1 MGDLEPDRRLPLR
14 FDPARLKAD
23 LALIHAD
30 EWVPHYNERDYGG
43 EWRGAALRSLSGS
56 SDQLAAHDAD
66 PAAFA
71 NTALHRRCTYF
82 RDVLSEFRCPLKSV
96 RLLSLAPNSFVR
108 EHSDP
113 GFGTDGD
120 EVRIHV
126 PIRTSADVEFYLD
139 GERLHLEEGCC
150 YYIDVSRPHRVTN
163 RGDTDRIHLVVD
175 AEMNDWLRTLL
186 RHGAAID
193 RLPSSPTRYEE
204 FCSLIVNDVEL
215 SRELAAISDWD
226 GLIDDVVRRGR
237 RHGFV
242 FDAGDVRPRKERVLA
257 HQRPAS
263 DWLPA
268 AVHGR
273 DAKPT
278 VEWAYFGSRRL
289 TEPFFEDSL
298 RAVRRNP
305 FARLFQHE
313 TRLPSSDSGPPPAG
327 FIFHTSRCGSTL
339 IAQMLAALP
348 RALVIS
354 EAAPIDD
361 VIQAGRKIPGLS
373 PAEHAGWLRAIV
385 TALGQRRD
393 GEDLYVVKLD
403 AWHVHNLPLVR
414 AAFPET
420 PWIFLYRDPV
430 DVLISQLHRPGRLCL
445 PGAMDPAALGL
456 QFDDVTRLPRGE
468 WCARVLQRICQ
479 AALTHQHD
487 PKGLLL
493 NYRRL
498 PDAVWGALAAHFSI
512 AFAPDDI
519 VRMRDAARFDAK
531 SPSYLFHAHAEPRD
545 ELPAAV
551 RTLAARRLAPLY
563 AELERQAH
571 QAVETA

>member
-1 MGDLEPDRRLPLR
+1 MSCPTREPRPALESSARFATGQVREPAGSMSDVPSQLRLPLR

-23 LALIHAD
+23 LALIRPD
-30 EWVPHYNERDYGG
+30 EWMPHYNERDYGG
-43 EWRGAALRSLSGS
+43 EWRGVALRSLSGS

-71 NTALHRRCTYF
+71 NTALHRRCTYL

-204 FCSLIVNDVEL
+204 FSSLVVNDAEL

-226 GLIDDVVRRGR
+226 GLIEDVVRRGR

-242 FDAGDVRPRKERVLA
+242 FDAADVRPRKERVLA
-257 HQRPAS
+257 HQRPAA

-268 AVHGR
+268 AVHAR
-273 DAKPT
+273 DARPT

-298 RAVRRNP
+298 RAARRNP

-348 RALVIS
+348 RAVVIS

-373 PAEHAGWLRAIV
+373 QAEHAGWLRDSDGAR
-385 TALGQRRD
+385 TARRR
-393 GEDLYVVKLD
+393 GLYVVKLD
-403 AWHVHNLPLVR
+403 VARSQSAIVS
-414 AAFPET
+414 AAFPEA
-420 PWIFLYRDPV
+420 PWIFSTRTGRRPDLTASPSGAAMPARRDGHPSPH
-430 DVLISQLHRPGRLCL
+430 VLGRQDSSAFLPCALATTREMADARGTTDGAPRFADSRDRVGMGARAPFCLHVALFRQPRRRPRQRQHRPR
-445 PGAMDPAALGL
+445 
-456 QFDDVTRLPRGE
+456 
-468 WCARVLQRICQ
+468 
-479 AALTHQHD
+479 
-487 PKGLLL
+487 
-493 NYRRL
+493 
-498 PDAVWGALAAHFSI
+498 
-512 AFAPDDI
+512 
-519 VRMRDAARFDAK
+519 
-531 SPSYLFHAHAEPRD
+531 
-545 ELPAAV
+545 
-551 RTLAARRLAPLY
+551 
-563 AELERQAH
+563 
-571 QAVETA
+571 

>member
-1 MGDLEPDRRLPLR
+1 
-14 FDPARLKAD
+14 
-23 LALIHAD
+23 
-30 EWVPHYNERDYGG
+30 
-43 EWRGAALRSLSGS
+43 
-56 SDQLAAHDAD
+56 
-66 PAAFA
+66 
-71 NTALHRRCTYF
+71 
-82 RDVLSEFRCPLKSV
+82 
-96 RLLSLAPNSFVR
+96 
-108 EHSDP
+108 
-113 GFGTDGD
+113 
-120 EVRIHV
+120 
-126 PIRTSADVEFYLD
+126 
-139 GERLHLEEGCC
+139 
-150 YYIDVSRPHRVTN
+150 
-163 RGDTDRIHLVVD
+163 
-175 AEMNDWLRTLL
+175 
-186 RHGAAID
+186 
-193 RLPSSPTRYEE
+193 
-204 FCSLIVNDVEL
+204 
-215 SRELAAISDWD
+215 
-226 GLIDDVVRRGR
+226 
-237 RHGFV
+237 
-242 FDAGDVRPRKERVLA
+242 
-257 HQRPAS
+257 
-263 DWLPA
+263 
-268 AVHGR
+268 
-273 DAKPT
+273 
-278 VEWAYFGSRRL
+278 
-289 TEPFFEDSL
+289 
-298 RAVRRNP
+298 
-305 FARLFQHE
+305 
-313 TRLPSSDSGPPPAG
+313 
-327 FIFHTSRCGSTL
+327 L

-348 RALVIS
+348 RAVVIS

-468 WCARVLQRICQ
+468 WCARVLERICQ
-479 AALTHQHD
+479 AALTHQDD

-519 VRMRDAARFDAK
+519 VRMRNAARFDAK
-531 SPSYLFHAHAEPRD
+531 SPSHLFQAHAEPRD